1 MDTLPEH
8 LKKYIV
14 VQDPQQ
20 YTPVE
25 HSTWRY
31 ILSQLT
37 QYLSLHAHPD
47 YLKGLKAVGITTDRI
62 PSIAQISEKLTPM
75 GWRALPVSGFIP
87 PAAFM
92 ELQSLG
98 VLPIA
103 TAMRSLEHLEYTPA
117 PDIVHETA
125 GHAPLLAVPEYSNY
139 LKAYAQV
146 SRRAVISRQD
156 LEIYKRIRILSDLKE
171 NPSATATQ
179 LLEAQNLLSL
189 AVKNEGKVSE
199 AALLARMNWWTA
211 EYGLIG
217 DLNNPKLYGAGLL
230 SSVGESK
237 SCLSSKVK
245 KIPLTLDCLNYSY
258 DITEPQP
265 QLFVTPDFNHLVSV
279 LNEFKSDM
287 AFTSG
292 GIKALLRSQESQAV
306 NTHQLNSGLQISGE
320 LDSYLRDFEGRIC
333 FLKFKGPT
341 QLALEECQLPGHGTD
356 YHSHGYST
364 PIGRLDNFE
373 EDLKDWP
380 ISLWQERGYRLGETI
395 KLEFESGLIVT
406 GILSNLVTHPVTQKV
421 IIASLQQA
429 LVTYKGQILFEPGW
443 GTFDMGIGSAIN
455 SVWGGPAD
463 RQNYGLADDFESLQ
477 VKPKLLSQ
485 NDQLLHQHFDQLL
498 NQNLNQTQLENL
510 AQEHLK
516 LFGQDWLFEWE
527 LNIKLGIRN

>member
-1 MDTLPEH
+1 MDQLPEH

-14 VQDPQQ
+14 NQSPQQ

-25 HSTWRY
+25 QSTWRY

-37 QYLSLHAHPD
+37 QFLSVHAHPS
-47 YLKGLKAVGITTDRI
+47 YLKGLEATGVTLDRI
-62 PSIAQISEKLTPM
+62 PSIADISDKLSPM

-103 TAMRSLEHLEYTPA
+103 TEMRSLEHLEYTPA

-125 GHAPLLAVPEYSNY
+125 GHAPLLAVPEYSDY

-146 SRRAVISRQD
+146 SRRAILSRQD

-171 NPSATATQ
+171 NPLATPQQ
-179 LLEAQNLLSL
+179 LNDAHNLLSV
-189 AVKNEGKVSE
+189 AVKNEGKTSE

-217 DLNNPKLYGAGLL
+217 SIEQPKLYGAGLL

-237 SCLSSKVK
+237 SCLGSQVK
-245 KIPLTLDCLNYSY
+245 KLPLTLDCLNYAY
-258 DITEPQP
+258 DITETQP
-265 QLFVTPDFNHLVSV
+265 QLFVTPDFKHLVSV
-279 LNEFKSDM
+279 LNEFKADM
-287 AFTSG
+287 AFNSG
-292 GIKALLRSQESQAV
+292 GIKALLRSRESQVV

-320 LDSYLRDFEGRIC
+320 LEAYQRDVEGRVC

-341 QLALEECQLPGHGTD
+341 QLALGETQLVGHGPE
-356 YHSHGYST
+356 YHNQGYST
-364 PIGRLDNFE
+364 PLGRLENFAD
-373 EDLKDWP
+373 DLKDWP
-380 ISLWQERGYRLGETI
+380 LSLWQERGYRVGDTVHF
-395 KLEFESGLIVT
+395 EFESGVQVRGT
-406 GILSNLVTHPVTQKV
+406 LSNLITHPHSNTV
-421 IIASLQQA
+421 IIASLNQA
-429 LVTYKGQILFEPGW
+429 LVTYKGQTLFEPSW
-443 GTFDMGIGSAIN
+443 GTFDMGIGSHVN

-463 RQNYGLADDFESLQ
+463 RPSFGQADDFETVQ
-477 VKPKLLSQ
+477 VKPKSLSAK
-485 NDQLLHQHFDQLL
+485 DQILHQHFDQLL
-498 NQNLNQTQLENL
+498 NQPQSRLQLEELGL
-510 AQEHLK
+510 AHQQ